1 MSSQRSLPVNKRIL
15 LLVALML
22 PAAAM
27 AQANPCSVVVRS
39 IMNQSTRSGA
49 EAMCRAGRE
58 MALEG
63 RTLRDVQF
71 TVQGLVAGD
80 DTYQQTGTP
89 SPAVKLM
96 GTMLIYGFKSQRGET
111 K

>member
-1 MSSQRSLPVNKRIL
+1 MSSQRSLPVSKRVL

-22 PAAAM
+22 PAAA
-27 AQANPCSVVVRS
+27 QAANECRLAVQS
-39 IMNQSTRSGA
+39 IKLQSQKEAA
-49 EAMCRAGRE
+49 EAMCKAGRE

-80 DTYQQTGTP
+80 ETYQTTGTP

-96 GTMLIYGFKSQRGET
+96 GTMLIHGFKSQRGIKE
-111 K
+111 